1 MYLFSNKI
9 DNIQHLYIVD
19 WFYIGIR
26 LVLDWKKVVKQP
38 KFYAKQPKNDP
49 KSMLTRPK
57 NIVDTLTVRT

>member
-38 KFYAKQPKNDP
+38 KFYAKQPKTTQN
-49 KSMLTRPK
+49 SY
-57 NIVDTLTVRT
+57 